1 MGCVFSVVAAMLMN
15 KKGGYFRYEKEKD
28 KLDIN
33 GNILFF
39 DDFMSTGLN
48 IEKACDIVNKME
60 RNRRSY
66 CMQRKCGDLH

>member
-1 MGCVFSVVAAMLMN
+1 MFFSIVAAMLMN
-15 KKGGYFRYEKEKD
+15 KKVVILDMKKEKD

-48 IEKACDIVNKME
+48 IEKAYRIV
-60 RNRRSY
+60 
-66 CMQRKCGDLH
+66 L